1 MAIDSS
7 GVLRAC
13 SPPAWDVGWAGL
25 DARFA
30 WVRAMRGCRQDP
42 VHHAEGDVWIHTR
55 MVLEALAA
63 LPSYRAL
70 DDAARARVFWAALL
84 HDVGKPATTR
94 EEDGRITSRG
104 HSARGAL
111 LARRILWELGAP
123 LAEREAICAMVRAHQ
138 VPFFLVER
146 EDSRRIARVASQ
158 SMRLSELCLVT
169 EADGRGRACADQRRI
184 LDAVELSR
192 LLCEEEGVLDAPY
205 PFPSTSA
212 RLAYAAGE
220 QADPTYAPHDAFT
233 CEVTILS
240 GLPGAGKDTWARRNA
255 PDLPMVSLDGLRAEL
270 DVDPE
275 DAQGVVIQAG
285 REAMREH
292 LRARRS
298 FVYNA
303 TNLSRSIRSQYVRLA
318 RDYGARVRLVYVESP
333 RARLFAQNRA
343 RERPVPD
350 AVIERLLGRWE
361 VPDVTEAHE
370 VVYAADAPPA

>member
-1 MAIDSS
+1 MIGELAPSAP
-7 GVLRAC
+7 GWEV
-13 SPPAWDVGWAGL
+13 PWDDL

-63 LPSYRAL
+63 LPAYRAL
-70 DDAARARVFWAALL
+70 GGAARARVFWAALL

-94 EEDGRITSRG
+94 EEEGRITSRG

-146 EDSRRIARVASQ
+146 PDARRMALVASQ

-169 EADGRGRACADQRRI
+169 EADGRGRECADQRRI
-184 LDAVELSR
+184 VDAVELAR
-192 LLCEEEGVLDAPY
+192 LYCDEEGVLETPY
-205 PFPSTSA
+205 PFPSASA
-212 RLAYAAGE
+212 RLAYAAGD

-233 CEVTILS
+233 CDVTILS
-240 GLPGAGKDTWARRNA
+240 GMPGAGKDTWARENA
-255 PDLPMVSLDGLRAEL
+255 GDLPVVSLDALREQL

-275 DAQGVVIQAG
+275 DAQGVVVQAG

-303 TNLSRSIRSQYVRLA
+303 TNLSRSIRGQWVRLA
-318 RDYGARVRLVYVESP
+318 RDYGARVRVVYVEAP
-333 RARLFAQNRA
+333 RGRLFEQNRA

-350 AVIERLLGRWE
+350 HVIERLFDRWE

-370 VVYAADAPPA
+370 VVHVTP